1 MLVFVER
8 GSISRAS
15 VGLEN
20 GNLYLDTSD
29 DSFIVGT
36 PVVALN
42 QLETGRSEVVH
53 WNKIRFNLN
62 TSNVAQ

>member
-1 MLVFVER
+1 MREHFLVLKEQQK
-8 GSISRAS
+8 ID
-15 VGLEN
+15 E